1 MDEPFPAP
9 SGSAA
14 HASDFNRDVF
24 KPSVHGAMLP
34 DLVLHDLRH
43 TYASALIHRGQSVK
57 YVQTVMGHAS
67 AQTTL
72 DVYGHLF
79 DTGGQD
85 AARSLEAWLAQ
96 VPTRNTD
103 AAG

>member
-1 MDEPFPAP
+1 MLQVGGGQLDTANV
-9 SGSAA
+9 SSAV
-14 HASDFNRDVF
+14 DQ
-24 KPSVHGAMLP
+24 
-34 DLVLHDLRH
+34 
-43 TYASALIHRGQSVK
+43 GQSAK

-85 AARSLEAWLAQ
+85 AARSLERWLAQ
-96 VPTRNTD
+96 TERRNRD